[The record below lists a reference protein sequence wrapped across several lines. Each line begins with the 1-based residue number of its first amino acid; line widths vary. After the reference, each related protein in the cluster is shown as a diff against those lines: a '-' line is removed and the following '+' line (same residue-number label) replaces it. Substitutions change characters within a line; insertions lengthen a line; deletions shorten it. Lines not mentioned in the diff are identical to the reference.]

1 MQDNRKPGS
10 ATLSRGAKR
19 MSAGPTDKKMKKGEN
34 FFHDLF
40 MDELKDIYWAEKYLT
55 KNLPKVIKAATSD
68 ELKSA
73 VSGHLSE
80 TEAQVR
86 KLERVFESLG
96 EKPQAKKCD
105 AMEGLVKEVSSCI
118 EDTEKGTYTRD
129 AGLIV
134 CSQKVEHYEIAAY
147 GALTEF
153 AKVMNHTDA
162 AEILGEILE
171 EEKAADEKLNSVA
184 TNVIN
189 QMAMSEWEEEKVSA
203 E

>member
-1 MQDNRKPGS
+1 MQDNKRTGS
-10 ATLSRGAKR
+10 ATLSKSAKKI
-19 MSAGPTDKKMKKGEN
+19 SAGPTEKKMKKGEN
-34 FFHDLF
+34 LFHDLF
-40 MDELKDIYWAEKYLT
+40 MDELKDIYWAEKHLT
-55 KNLPKVIKAATSD
+55 KNLPKLIKAATSD

-73 VSGHLSE
+73 VSGHLNE
-80 TEAQVR
+80 TEGHVR

-105 AMEGLVKEVSSCI
+105 AMEGLVEEVSSCI

-134 CSQKVEHYEIAAY
+134 CAQKVEHYEIAAY
-147 GALTEF
+147 GSLTEF
-153 AKVMNHTDA
+153 AKVMNHTEA
-162 AEILGEILE
+162 AEILGEILD

-184 TNVIN
+184 TTAVNK
-189 QMAMSEWEEEKVSA
+189 MAMSEWEEEKVDA